1 MEKRE
6 AINILD
12 KFIQCEYLQ
21 YIDKCPDEV
30 VCNNCEYNIY
40 HYDTSEIIEAMKM
53 ALKALE
59 GDAE

>member
-21 YIDKCPDEV
+21 HIDKCPDEV

-40 HYDTSEIIEAMKM
+40 RYDTSEIIEAMKM